1 MSWSPPARPKR
12 DKTKEHAL
20 AEGLLIVAVLCL
32 AIVTAARVLTVEAHS
47 TSTERALSPLSSA
60 RPLTP

>member
-60 RPLTP
+60 RPVTP

>member
-12 DKTKEHAL
+12 DKTKAHAL
-20 AEGLLIVAVLCL
+20 AEGLLIAAVLCL
-32 AIVTAARVLTVEAHS
+32 AVVTASRILTVEAHT

-60 RPLTP
+60 RSVTP